1 MSRKRKNIFNYL
13 NAALLRRLLVLLSMP
28 LFATACNVPRQVQI
42 SSMAADTTKQ
52 LVVVV
57 PEPVDTVPVIK
68 TDTVIPVYECP
79 VITPCYGVVATPILR
94 ESIEYN
100 FEIPEL

>member
-1 MSRKRKNIFNYL
+1 MSRKCKNIFNYL

-28 LFATACNVPRQVQI
+28 LFATACHVPQQVQ
-42 SSMAADTTKQ
+42 SGSMAADTTRQ
-52 LVVVV
+52 MIVIV
-57 PEPVDTVPVIK
+57 PKPIDTIIVK
-68 TDTVIPVYECP
+68 KADTLIPVYECP
-79 VITPCYGVVATPILR
+79 VITPCYGVVATPILQ